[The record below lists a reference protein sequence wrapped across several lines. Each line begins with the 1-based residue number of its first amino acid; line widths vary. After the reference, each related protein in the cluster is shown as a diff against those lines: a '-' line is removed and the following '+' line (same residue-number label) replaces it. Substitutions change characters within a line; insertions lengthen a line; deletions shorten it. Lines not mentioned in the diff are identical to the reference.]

1 MTRME
6 KSVEKVECIYFFF
19 FSFAINLRYNY
30 TILLFFLA
38 AKKVGKLSGNDS

>member
-1 MTRME
+1 MH
-6 KSVEKVECIYFFF
+6 IFFF
-19 FSFAINLRYNY
+19 FFFHSAINLRYNY

>member
-30 TILLFFLA
+30 TILLFFSRGEESWKTLWER
-38 AKKVGKLSGNDS
+38 